1 MVLVFVYLNCN
12 RQLPGHL
19 QIEDKQVNCA
29 VGFSCEIRPQSFYR
43 RVRELVG
50 DGGNCGKLK
59 TADCG

>member
-29 VGFSCEIRPQSFYR
+29 VGLVVKSGRNPFTDGLENWSVMGEI
-43 RVRELVG
+43 VE
-50 DGGNCGKLK
+50 N
-59 TADCG
+59 